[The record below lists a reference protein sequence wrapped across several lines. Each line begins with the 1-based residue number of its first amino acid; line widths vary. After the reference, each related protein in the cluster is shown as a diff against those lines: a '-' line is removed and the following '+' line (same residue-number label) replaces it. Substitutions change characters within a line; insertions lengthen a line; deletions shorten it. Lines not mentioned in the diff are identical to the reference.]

1 MKPIKLVMSAF
12 GSYTGEETIDFSGLK
27 GGIFLITGDT
37 GAGKT
42 TIFDGITYALYGVT
56 SGNRRTG
63 KMMGSQG
70 ALSGKKTWVEYTFEE
85 KGERYTICRRPDIPG
100 QTGKVELILPDG
112 KVFPGKLRE
121 TNHRIEELVGLDV
134 NQFCQVAM
142 IAQGDFRELLLA
154 SSNDRKQIFE
164 KIFATNSYR
173 QVQILLNDACKKC
186 FGVRADLEKY
196 SEREMELVQVPPE
209 SPLLEVWNL
218 QKEQGISRID
228 HSGLFELLDQ
238 ILLENRS
245 LEEAARE
252 QKKKL
257 EEDLLQIRE
266 TIHSQEEIQGLYMRL
281 EQEKKQMLT
290 LQSRR
295 MFYEEQRGRIEAA
308 RRALL
313 VDEKARQVSLC
324 NGRYLAI
331 KKELSDLK
339 EEEEKL
345 EAARKEGEE
354 RFLEQNRLSREQL
367 PQLQKEASLLEQ
379 GREDYQ
385 ALQQL
390 LHAQKEKKEQYT
402 KLQRDWQRQQ
412 ERLEQDRKQQARLQ
426 KEQEELADCQEIYY
440 QSCEQLRRTVD
451 KKENLEQ
458 LCGKRSTLEVLL
470 SRKKTK
476 QRKLEQLL
484 QEHGRSLSDYQ
495 QAYEQFIAEQA
506 GLMAQNLQDGLP
518 CPVCGSTVH
527 PHKARLSLE
536 AVTQQETEQKKRAVQ
551 QLEQQIEQAR
561 AGCMQL
567 DGQLEGEKKE
577 ILGLFARLH
586 AMGDRGE
593 DSEGGWKEDRKVDQM
608 EGREEKSSLRISTGD
623 IFSEIFWEQMEEKR
637 KTWKQRVKS
646 MQQQN
651 MQDRKRITQYEE
663 VLEQQRELREH
674 LQKEE
679 PKETQ
684 RKLELDEIRLEL
696 VRLETE
702 VQNGRN
708 RLPCPTWEEAGERL
722 QQLKNQMEA
731 MTRNQER
738 AQQELLEIRQ
748 KQTGLQ
754 GRRQALKQQEES
766 LKQQV
771 KESYQAFC
779 ESLKEQDF
787 ADKEVYLKSRMEPQE
802 RQKQEL
808 ACEAYQEDCIR
819 CESALQTY
827 QKQLQGRTV
836 QDLSPLKER
845 EGQLLDEKSRLE
857 EQQKTIFSIRENN
870 GRRREALK
878 RLLKEYEV
886 VKKQY
891 QVLYHL
897 NRTANGKLEL
907 KMDFQT
913 YMLRRFFEEIIYEAN
928 KRLRVMTRDQFIL
941 QCRSYEHFSG
951 NAAAGLDLDVYSL
964 TTGKTRDV
972 KTLSGGESFMAALS
986 MALGMAD
993 IIQSRAGSIHLDTMF
1008 IDEGFGSLDEQS
1020 REEAIQVLSHLAGE
1034 KRLVGII
1041 SHVTE
1046 LKEQIGQ
1053 KLVISRDEQGSHARW
1068 DQ

>member
-209 SPLLEVWNL
+209 SPLLDAWNL
-218 QKEQGISRID
+218 QKEQGIPQID

-238 ILLENRS
+238 ILLENRRQ
-245 LEEAARE
+245 EEETKE

-266 TIHSQEEIQGLYMRL
+266 TIHSQEEIQGLYARL

-290 LQSRR
+290 LQSQK
-295 MFYEEQRGRIEAA
+295 MFYEEQTRRIEAA

-339 EEEEKL
+339 EEEERL
-345 EAARKEGEE
+345 EDARKEGET
-354 RFLEQNRLSREQL
+354 RFLERERLCREQL

-379 GREDYQ
+379 GREEYQ

-390 LHAQKEKKEQYT
+390 LHTQEEKKTQYA
-402 KLQRDWQRQQ
+402 KLHQDWQRQQ
-412 ERLEQDRKQQARLQ
+412 ERLEQNRKQRECLQ

-440 QSCEQLRRTVD
+440 QSCEQLRRMVD
-451 KKENLEQ
+451 KEEILEQ
-458 LCGKRSTLEVLL
+458 IGGKRSALETLLN
-470 SRKKTK
+470 RKKAN
-476 QRKLEQLL
+476 QRKLERLL
-484 QEHGRSLSDYQ
+484 QEHGRALSGYQ

-506 GLMAQNLQDGLP
+506 GLMAQNLRDGIP
-518 CPVCGSTVH
+518 CPVCGSTSH

-536 AVTQQETEQKKRAVQ
+536 AVTQEETEQKKRTVQ

-577 ILGLFARLH
+577 ILGLFSRLELLESQE
-586 AMGDRGE
+586 E
-593 DSEGGWKEDRKVDQM
+593 DQEGGRRKERKGDPL
-608 EGREEKSSLRISTGD
+608 EGREEEYLLRISTGD
-623 IFSEIFWEQMEEKR
+623 IFSGTFWEQMEEQR
-637 KTWKQRVKS
+637 KIWKQRVDG

-651 MQDRKRITQYEE
+651 VQARKRIARYEE
-663 VLEQQRELREH
+663 VLRLQKQLREH

-679 PKETQ
+679 LEEKQ
-684 RKLELDEIRLEL
+684 RKLELDAIRLEL
-696 VRLETE
+696 VRLEAE

-708 RLPCPTWEEAGERL
+708 RLPCPTWEEAGKRL
-722 QQLKNQMEA
+722 QNLKNQMEA
-731 MTRNQER
+731 MARNQEQ

-748 KQTGLQ
+748 KQTRLQ
-754 GRRQALKQQEES
+754 GRRQALKQQGEN

-771 KESYQAFC
+771 EESYQAFC
-779 ESLKEQDF
+779 ESLEEQDF
-787 ADKEVYLKSRMEPQE
+787 ADKEAYLKSRMEPQE
-802 RQKQEL
+802 RQKQER
-808 ACEAYQEDCIR
+808 ACETYQKDCIR

-827 QKQLQGRTV
+827 QNQLQGRTAR
-836 QDLSPLKER
+836 DLSPLKER
-845 EGQLLDEKSRLE
+845 EGQLLDEKGRLE

-870 GRRREALK
+870 GRRRKALK
-878 RLLKEYEV
+878 SLLKEYEA

-891 QVLYHL
+891 QVLNHL

-964 TTGKTRDV
+964 TTGQTRDV

-1053 KLVISRDEQGSHARW
+1053 KLVITRDEQGSHARW
-1068 DQ
+1068 D